1 MHRCGNTRRTST
13 ARIWAGSAST
23 AERRG
28 GTMQRKD
35 RQTEEEQRA
44 ERLTRSFLS
53 GNISRRSFMAR
64 AAGFSTLALSA
75 TSLGAVLAACTS
87 SSSTSTGTNAAP
99 ATGAPT
105 AGGTLQAALTGEP
118 DTIDPATS
126 TIYTGAQ
133 VYDNIFNKLI
143 DLDENNKFY
152 GQLATKWTAPDDKTW
167 VFDLVDGVKFHNGET
182 FGPEDVV
189 YTFERILDPKTG
201 SGYTPLY
208 DAISKVEATGTNQV
222 TFHLKTS

>member
-1 MHRCGNTRRTST
+1 
-13 ARIWAGSAST
+13 
-23 AERRG
+23 
-28 GTMQRKD
+28 
-35 RQTEEEQRA
+35 
-44 ERLTRSFLS
+44 
-53 GNISRRSFMAR
+53 MAR

-87 SSSTSTGTNAAP
+87 STSSTTGSSAAP

-143 DLDENNKFY
+143 DLDEANKFY
-152 GQLATKWTAPDDKTW
+152 GQLATKWTAADEKTW
-167 VFDLVDGVKFHNGET
+167 VFDLVDGVTFHNGEK
-182 FGPEDVV
+182 FGPDDVV
-189 YTFERILDPKTG
+189 YTFERILDPKTA
-201 SGYTPLY
+201 SSYAPLY
-208 DAISKVEATGTNQV
+208 DAIEGGGDRCEPGDVPPQDAVRTVPVQPREQRRDREPDRHRGERIRPATRSGPARSSSSSGCRAT
-222 TFHLKTS
+222 TSR